1 MPRTADALRQDII
14 EALPR
19 LRRFAYSLTG
29 ARHDADDLLQATV
42 ERLLERGVPK
52 DASVLKWAFRVC
64 RNIWIDE
71 IRSRRVRS
79 NAAASGKVGGESE
92 VDGERIVMDRVT
104 FAQVNKAMATLPPDQ
119 RAALSLVAIEGLS
132 YAEAA
137 EVLDTPIGTIMSR
150 IARARRALSE
160 VLDVGDGDGQGAGL
174 PAGAQ

>member
-1 MPRTADALRQDII
+1 MPRTADALRQDIV

-52 DASVLKWAFRVC
+52 DASVPKWAFRVC

-71 IRSRRVRS
+71 MRSRRVRR

-104 FAQVNKAMATLPPDQ
+104 FAQVNKAMAALPDEQ
-119 RAALSLVAIEGLS
+119 RAALSLVALEGLS

-137 EVLDTPIGTIMSR
+137 ETLGAPIGTIMSR
-150 IARARRALSE
+150 IARARRALSDA
-160 VLDVGDGDGQGAGL
+160 LNAGAKGAPDAGL
-174 PAGAQ
+174 PAGA